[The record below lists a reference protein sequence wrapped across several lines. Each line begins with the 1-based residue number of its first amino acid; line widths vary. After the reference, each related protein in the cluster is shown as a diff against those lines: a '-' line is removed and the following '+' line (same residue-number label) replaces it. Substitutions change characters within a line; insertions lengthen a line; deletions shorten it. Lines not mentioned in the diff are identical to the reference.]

1 MPAMS
6 ITKMDY
12 QTISTQVTKENSR
25 RAGDSLAQRAAELVA
40 WGLSGWRLVS
50 TVSIDQEAAVIVSDT
65 FERESLS
72 Q

>member
-1 MPAMS
+1 MV

-12 QTISTQVTKENSR
+12 QSISTQVTKEGVR
-25 RAGDSLAQRAAELVA
+25 RAGDSLAQRAAELAA
-40 WGLSGWRLVS
+40 WGASGWRLVS
-50 TVSIDQEAAVIVSDT
+50 TISVDQADAVIVSDT